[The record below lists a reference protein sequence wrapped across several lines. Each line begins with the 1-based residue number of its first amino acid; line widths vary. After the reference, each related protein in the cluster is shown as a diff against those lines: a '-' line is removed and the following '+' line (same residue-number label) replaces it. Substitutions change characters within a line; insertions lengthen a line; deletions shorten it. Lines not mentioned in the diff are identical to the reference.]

1 MKYLMTAAL
10 ILWGAFF
17 YTNAEAHS
25 IEEAKEEEK
34 QLIIQEQLNDMTLEI
49 ITIILQ
55 NLPIILESIENDL
68 LKEKEKRIPCWKRI
82 PRELDCIPEMKP
94 MSDELKKDD

>member
-1 MKYLMTAAL
+1 MKYLITVAIIM
-10 ILWGAFF
+10 WGAFF
-17 YTNAEAHS
+17 YTNARAHS

-34 QLIIQEQLNDMTLEI
+34 QLIIQEQINDMTLEI
-49 ITIILQ
+49 ITVILQ

-82 PRELDCIPEMKP
+82 PRDYDCIPEMKP
-94 MSDELKKDD
+94 MTNEVEKSD

>member
-17 YTNAEAHS
+17 YTNAKAHS

-55 NLPIILESIENDL
+55 NLPTILESIENDL
-68 LKEKEKRIPCWKRI
+68 LEGIEKKKPCWKRY
-82 PRELDCIPEMKP
+82 PRELDCIPKMEP
-94 MSDELKKDD
+94 MNNEN